1 MDIMFDNVR
10 VTYKRCLTDIGK
22 HNNIYKIRSNSSA
35 ASDFE
40 MAFIV
45 LLVSIG
51 IIYLKEIMQSG

>member
-1 MDIMFDNVR
+1 MD
-10 VTYKRCLTDIGK
+10 G